1 MEEIFWLLKFLS
13 VSKYL
18 FIHFYKK
25 MTLNDIKH
33 VNLYFSG
40 KYIPSAFPFGVLH
53 KYQGKKRIISY
64 LHIGCAI

>member
-1 MEEIFWLLKFLS
+1 MEKYFVIKDF
-13 VSKYL
+13 YL
-18 FIHFYKK
+18 FRNICLHNQI
-25 MTLNDIKH
+25 MTFNHIKH

-64 LHIGCAI
+64 LHIGSTI